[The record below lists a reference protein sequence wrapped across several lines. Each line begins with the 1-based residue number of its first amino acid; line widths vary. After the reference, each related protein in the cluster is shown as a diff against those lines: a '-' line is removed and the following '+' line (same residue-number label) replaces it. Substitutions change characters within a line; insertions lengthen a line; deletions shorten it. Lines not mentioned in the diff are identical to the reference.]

1 MNKIDL
7 TDERYL
13 VANIDS
19 KETLEKEYWDIIFEG
34 NKNNVDADTKKLDWV
49 AFRMKHLGEKCV
61 WDKETGNMFTV
72 E

>member
-1 MNKIDL
+1 MNNIDL

-19 KETLEKEYWDIIFEG
+19 KETLEEEYWNIIFEG
-34 NKNNVDADTKKLDWV
+34 TRNNVDADTKKLDWV
-49 AFRMKHLGEKCV
+49 AFRMKNLGKKCV
-61 WDKETGNMFTV
+61 LDKETGNMFTI